1 VGVSLESTINPT
13 FGSENL
19 KLACASIVVVP
30 LRKLTNHAR
39 GTVFIS
45 NDSSTKDPS
54 IHTDRVCDDGKS
66 FQSETNSVFSSNH
79 CNLPGYQDLP
89 CDGDPQAHGDYP
101 LGPSE
106 VENGAATSMDVEGS
120 GR

>member
-1 VGVSLESTINPT
+1 MGVSLGSTTNPT

-19 KLACASIVVVP
+19 KLACASIAVVP
-30 LRKLTNHAR
+30 LRKLTDHAR
-39 GTVFIS
+39 GTVFIL
-45 NDSSTKDPS
+45 TKDPS
-54 IHTDRVCDDGKS
+54 IHTDRLCDDGKS
-66 FQSETNSVFSSNH
+66 FQSETNAVFSSNH